1 MSDRLIGLVLLVISG
16 VFYWQT
22 YSFKKASFAQF
33 EQMGPEFLPRGILI
47 GLAIFSVILLVRGKG
62 SLLPSWT
69 LGSVR
74 ALFTRYREVLL
85 SLLLFPIYALGISLV
100 GFLYATVV
108 YLIVMQLVLKP
119 RWGRGLIITVIG
131 SVAFSWGLVALFE
144 GYLHVM
150 LPSGTLF

>member
-16 VFYWQT
+16 LFYLET
-22 YSFKKASFAQF
+22 YSFKRAPFAQF
-33 EQMGPEFLPRGILI
+33 EQMGSEFFPRGILI
-47 GLAIFSVILLVRGKG
+47 GLAIFSLILLVKGQG
-62 SLLPSWT
+62 SLLPSWR

-85 SLLLFPIYALGISLV
+85 TLLLFPVYALAINLV

-108 YLIVMQLVLKP
+108 YLIVMQLMLKP
-119 RWGRGLIITVIG
+119 RWGRGLVYTVAG
-131 SVAFSWGLVALFE
+131 SVAFAWGLVTLFE
-144 GYLHVM
+144 GYLNVV